1 LFVVAGGARIYKICP
16 STGREMTLYRVLEG
30 QCCPL
35 MMASVLGGSEYEA
48 SAAIEAPTEA
58 LLVPVPEFKAWID
71 EFPTVRQFVFKQIAG
86 RIVDVALLAERVAFL
101 PIPVRLADFLLVAAR
116 DQSSLRITHDRI
128 AAELG
133 TAREVVSR
141 ALQALASQE
150 LIRLH
155 HGRVEL
161 LRRDLLL
168 RIADHGR
175 IGSLSVQFELDSPTE
190 RRSPMTAYYS
200 PEDLKRIPDLIR
212 LSPQAAQSYLAFEQI
227 VYRGS
232 SALSTDVK
240 ELIAIAVAHVTG
252 CPYCIDAHVKKFK
265 ELGGSPGQIV
275 EAVLVAASTRAGA
288 ILSHAAQA
296 LNAFDRHAGPTD
308 GANESPAP
316 SSAAPGCMC

>member
-1 LFVVAGGARIYKICP
+1 MNDALLSRVRDRFPCFRDVPDDRLARTELAAASPSTPHSVNEDHLLEHALFVVAGGARIYKICP

-168 RIADHGR
+168 RIAD
-175 IGSLSVQFELDSPTE
+175 S
-190 RRSPMTAYYS
+190 RS
-200 PEDLKRIPDLIR
+200 
-212 LSPQAAQSYLAFEQI
+212 
-227 VYRGS
+227 
-232 SALSTDVK
+232 
-240 ELIAIAVAHVTG
+240 
-252 CPYCIDAHVKKFK
+252 
-265 ELGGSPGQIV
+265 
-275 EAVLVAASTRAGA
+275 
-288 ILSHAAQA
+288 
-296 LNAFDRHAGPTD
+296 
-308 GANESPAP
+308 
-316 SSAAPGCMC
+316 